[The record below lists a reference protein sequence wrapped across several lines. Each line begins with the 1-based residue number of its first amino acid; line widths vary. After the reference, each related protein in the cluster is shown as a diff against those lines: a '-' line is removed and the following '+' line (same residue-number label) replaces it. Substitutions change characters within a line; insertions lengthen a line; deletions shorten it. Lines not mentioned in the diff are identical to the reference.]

1 MDNYKFTVI
10 TRDGEKISGVI
21 EGANEMDAASRLKES
36 YPIVVN
42 IAPVQ
47 EDSKTAKFLK
57 SDINGNKLNNKAF
70 TLMCSQFAVI
80 LKAGSPGNYLLAL
93 GFTLFSLAS
102 VSWKLKGKINAFPL
116 LKLAAYL
123 LILFILLR
131 GSSRQLFF

>member
-70 TLMCSQFAVI
+70 TLMCIQFANNFYVR
-80 LKAGSPGNYLLAL
+80 S
-93 GFTLFSLAS
+93 
-102 VSWKLKGKINAFPL
+102 KGKDIAVRLVCGATFN
-116 LKLAAYL
+116 KVTAYL
-123 LILFILLR
+123 LVQTLQR
-131 GSSRQLFF
+131 GFA